1 MVLLGSTGSIGVN
14 TLAVA
19 KRFHIPVEVLCA
31 GRNIAL
37 LNQQIKEF
45 NPKIIV
51 IADKED
57 YHKLCYTNA
66 RVLFGQEGIIESI
79 RESKSYLVVN
89 ALVGF
94 NGLYPSYITMEC
106 QKKLA
111 LANKESLVTGGWLF
125 EDFPIIPIDSE
136 HFGIWYLINNKPIEQ
151 IIITASGGAFR
162 DLEIE
167 KIKSQKSQQALQHP
181 NWKMGKKITIDS
193 ATMANKLFEILEAKW
208 IFNHNNI
215 TALIEKTSSVH
226 ALINFK
232 DGSSTAHFAN
242 PDMQLPIA
250 YALDPIQAKQQNI
263 ITPICF
269 EKLHQIA
276 FEKIDNLRYPLW
288 ILKDE
293 LLKNPHLGIIL
304 NASNEV
310 LVEYFLQDKICFG
323 EIANNIFKVFDTFI
337 QYPKVFS
344 LEEII
349 ALDDRV
355 RTYTY
360 GLLK

>member
-1 MVLLGSTGSIGVN
+1 MVLLGSTGSIGIN
-14 TLAVA
+14 TLKIAR
-19 KRFHIPVEVLCA
+19 KFHIPVEVLCA
-31 GRNIAL
+31 GRNITL

-45 NPKIIV
+45 QPKIVV

-57 YHKLCYTNA
+57 YHKLHYTNA
-66 RVLFGQEGIIESI
+66 RVLFGQEGIVESI
-79 RESKSYLVVN
+79 RESKSHLVVN

-94 NGLYPSYITMEC
+94 NGLYPSYVAMEC

-111 LANKESLVTGGWLF
+111 LANKESLVSGGWLF
-125 EDFPIIPIDSE
+125 ENFPIVPIDSE
-136 HFGIWYLINNKPIEQ
+136 HFGIWYLINNRPIEQ

-193 ATMANKLFEILEAKW
+193 ATMANKLLEVLEAKW

-215 TALIEKTSSVH
+215 TALIERTSSVH
-226 ALINFK
+226 ALLNFK
-232 DGSSTAHFAN
+232 DGSSTAHFAK

-250 YALDPIQAKQQNI
+250 YALDPIQAKQQEI

-269 EKLHQIA
+269 EKLNSLA
-276 FEKIDNLRYPLW
+276 FEKIDTLRYPLW

-293 LLKNPHLGIIL
+293 LLKNPHLGIVF

-310 LVEYFLQDKICFG
+310 LVELFLQDRICFG
-323 EIANNIFKVFDTFI
+323 DIADNIFRVFDTFI
-337 QYPKVFS
+337 QRPKTH
-344 LEEII
+344 LIGEIVE
-349 ALDDRV
+349 LDKEV
-355 RTYTY
+355 RLYTQN
-360 GLLK
+360 LIK